1 MAHPDNL
8 FLDQVTLCAG
18 AKTILDNVTLT
29 VPMTGVT
36 LLAGRNGSGK
46 STFLKACLGLVR
58 LQSGVLL
65 LKGQLPELACR
76 QIGYM
81 PQGLSDTALMIPA
94 ISHVMAAMKGA
105 RWGIPLPS
113 RARREEAE
121 RLLALT
127 GALSFARRPLGLLSG
142 GERQR
147 VCLAQAL
154 TDNPKM
160 LLLDE
165 PLAALDHEAQHQ
177 IVSLLDTLTRDLGIS
192 ILLTSHETEALDGKM
207 SRILKLK
214 NGSLHV

>member
-8 FLDQVTLCAG
+8 FLDGVTLCAG
-18 AKTILDNVTLT
+18 HKTILDHVTLT
-29 VPMTGVT
+29 VPITGMT

-58 LQSGVLL
+58 LQNGVLL
-65 LKGQLPELACR
+65 VKGQPPETACK

-81 PQGLSDTALMIPA
+81 PQSLNDAALMIPA
-94 ISHVMAAMKGA
+94 ISHVMAAMNGA
-105 RWGIPLPS
+105 QWGVSLPS
-113 RARREEAE
+113 RSRRENAE

-154 TDNPKM
+154 TDNPKT

-177 IVSLLDTLTRDLGIS
+177 IVSLLDTLTRELGIS
-192 ILLTSHETEALDGKM
+192 ILITSHETEALDGKV
-207 SRILKLK
+207 SRILKLE

>member
-8 FLDQVTLCAG
+8 FLDRVTLCAG
-18 AKTILDNVTLT
+18 PKTILDHVTLT
-29 VPMTGVT
+29 IPLTGVT

-65 LKGQLPELACR
+65 LKGKPPEKAR
-76 QIGYM
+76 KQIGYM
-81 PQGLSDTALMIPA
+81 PQGLNDAALMIPA
-94 ISHVMAAMKGA
+94 ISHIMAAMKGA
-105 RWGIPLPS
+105 HWGIPLPS
-113 RARREEAE
+113 CARRENAE
-121 RLLALT
+121 RLLNLT
-127 GALSFARRPLGLLSG
+127 GAGSFARRPLGLLSG

-147 VCLAQAL
+147 VGLAQAL
-154 TDNPKM
+154 TDNPKT

-177 IVSLLDTLTRDLGIS
+177 IVSLLDTLTRELGIS
-192 ILLTSHETEALDGKM
+192 ILMTSHETEALDGKV
-207 SRILKLK
+207 SRILKLE